1 MGCDRLY
8 TITAPFILTI
18 LKLGVDPK
26 MVTSFLS
33 PSNHS
38 RIKFWI
44 SITAFIVAIL
54 LAMQPTLLSWATNYP
69 ESWVVPFSKNLS
81 SFVRWL
87 VNDASLGLFSF
98 KEFTRGIGAVLDAPT
113 LFLKG
118 LLVTGF
124 KIEGETET
132 LLHIPPLSWLGV
144 TAAIGLMSASLGNR
158 RLTFFVLSV
167 FVYVAFIGL
176 WESTMLTLAS
186 IIVAVLIGIVTGV
199 LLGIAAFKWS
209 WLDRL
214 LTPVF
219 DFMQTM
225 PVFAY
230 LVPALMLFGYGP
242 AAAMVVTLI
251 YAMPPMARITKISL
265 AKVNDETVEYGRM
278 SGCTARQLT
287 WKVMIPAIRPRLML
301 GVNQVI
307 MLTLNMVIIASL
319 IGAGGLG
326 FDVWQALKALRIGQG
341 AEAGI
346 AITLVAIVLDRV
358 SQQFA
363 ARRPIHQDIQPLAIE
378 RFRLP
383 MMILAVA
390 IGTTIIGQWLPAV
403 SQVPDSWTFSTGK
416 FWDNIIDWINING
429 YEYIDGFRR
438 FFFVYLLK
446 PTKAFMLSLPWLSV
460 VLVVAATGY
469 YLGGARLAVLTGILI
484 TFIAMVGLWEK
495 AMVSAYLVG
504 VCVFIASLIGIPIGI
519 ISAGNQRFHKI
530 VQVVIDTLQTLPS
543 FVYLI
548 PVIMLFS
555 VGEFTAMVAI
565 VMYAIVPAIRYT
577 DHGIRQVSNQVIEAS
592 RAMGCTKLQ
601 ILRRVQLPLALP
613 EIMLGINQT
622 LMMGL
627 SMLVITALV
636 GTRDLGQETL
646 IALSRV
652 DPGRGI
658 TAGIC
663 VAFMAITA
671 DRLINAWVQKR
682 KTELGIDE

>member
-1 MGCDRLY
+1 MWHPRFLIQSESSRL
-8 TITAPFILTI
+8 
-18 LKLGVDPK
+18 
-26 MVTSFLS
+26 
-33 PSNHS
+33 
-38 RIKFWI
+38 KFWLVVVV
-44 SITAFIVAIL
+44 FAIAVL
-54 LAMQPTLLSWATNYP
+54 IAMQPTLLIWAQVYP
-69 ESWVVPFSKNLS
+69 ESWIIPFSNYLS

-87 VNDASLGLFSF
+87 VNDASLGLFTF
-98 KEFTRGIGAVLDAPT
+98 KEFTRGLSVVLDAPT
-113 LFLKG
+113 NFLKG

-124 KIEGETET
+124 KIEGDTDT
-132 LLHIPPLSWLGV
+132 ILQIPPLSWLGV
-144 TAAIGLMSASLGNR
+144 TAAAGLMTASLGNR
-158 RLTFFVLSV
+158 RLTLFVLAV
-167 FVYVAFIGL
+167 FSYVAFIGL
-176 WESTMLTLAS
+176 WDSTMLTLTS
-186 IIVAVLIGIVTGV
+186 IIVAVLLGIIVGI
-199 LLGIAAFKWS
+199 LLGIGTYKWPL
-209 WLDRL
+209 LDRIL
-214 LTPVF
+214 APVF

-230 LVPALMLFGYGP
+230 LVPSLMLFGYGP

-251 YAMPPMARITKISL
+251 YAMPPMARVTKISL
-265 AKVNDETVEYGRM
+265 FKVNSETIEYGRM

-287 WKVMIPAIRPRLML
+287 WKVMIPSIRPRLML

-363 ARRPIHQDIQPLAIE
+363 ARRPVHQDILPSVFE
-378 RFRLP
+378 RYRLP
-383 MMILAVA
+383 ILMVTVVIA
-390 IGTTIIGQWLPAV
+390 TTIIGQWIPAI
-403 SQVPDSWTFSTGK
+403 SQVPDSLTFSTGK

-429 YEYIDGFRR
+429 YETIDGFRR

-446 PTKAFMLSLPWLSV
+446 PTKGFMLSLPWLSV
-460 VLVVAATGY
+460 VLVVGAIGY
-469 YLGGARLAVLTGILI
+469 HLGGVRLAALTASLV

-495 AMVSAYLVG
+495 AMISTYLVG
-504 VCVFIASLIGIPIGI
+504 VCVFLACLIGIPIGML
-519 ISAGNQRFHKI
+519 SAGNKRVHS
-530 VQVVIDTLQTLPS
+530 VVRVVIDTLQTLPS

-577 DHGIRQVSNQVIEAS
+577 DHGIRQVPAHLIEAS
-592 RAMGCTKLQ
+592 QAMGCTRLQ

-613 EIMLGINQT
+613 EIMLGVNQT

-646 IALSRV
+646 IALSKV
-652 DPGRGI
+652 DPGRGL

-663 VAFMAITA
+663 VAFIAITV

-682 KTELGIDE
+682 KAELGVDG